1 MKYIKSFTEA
11 LNLGPKGGPQHKD
24 FGDYETFRKEWE
36 GGEKNFA
43 PVYKVTTRDNKT
55 EVGTFQHGKGFTA
68 NKTGEDM
75 GLKSGLELPKFADG
89 TYPKIQDENDSSEE
103 FD

>member
-11 LNLGPKGGPQHKD
+11 LNLGPKGGTQHKD
-24 FGDYETFRKEWE
+24 FGDYKTFREEWE
-36 GGEKNFA
+36 KGEKNVA
-43 PVYKVTTRDNKT
+43 PVYKVTTRDNQT

-75 GLKSGLELPKFADG
+75 GLKSGPELPKFADG
-89 TYPKIQDENDSSEE
+89 TYPKIHHDSSKE
-103 FD
+103 FE

>member
-11 LNLGPKGGPQHKD
+11 LNLGPKGTQPKD
-24 FGDYETFRKEWE
+24 FGDDYETFRKKWE
-36 GGEKNFA
+36 EVA

-75 GLKSGLELPKFADG
+75 GLKSGPELPKFADG
-89 TYPKIQDENDSSEE
+89 TYPKIHQDEDYSPEE
-103 FD
+103 FE